1 MGKSHKEQH
10 ATYIFLLFLLLSCP
24 SVWMSIKRNLTLYL
38 TNTFDFQP
46 FTVAEG
52 VCHTHYFLLCN
63 RTLGL
68 WGFFCLYPKHH
79 CYHQVSVQSHTQ
91 SKTWILLWRKNTVLV
106 FRALLQKKEPS
117 QHTTGRSSKP
127 FFQIGKGNW
136 ETCSTL
142 SAEVEIIVQ
151 EFLIP
156 EHCKEHFHVPS
167 HGSNEEHCWLSKSLF
182 PGICSLFPTGL
193 YYFMTLSIF
202 HSFVQGLSGSTCWD
216 FSPSPAAAEQPCP
229 EQPAGTSSSWAHS
242 TPRCQWGSCT
252 RSTTAVGQLGEGN
265 TAHTSLPR
273 QLFVFISEHKPQN
286 TWKQVTWLVYIPQ
299 TRAQCGEIPYSGFH
313 LSHGVCK
320 HSAHKY

>member
-1 MGKSHKEQH
+1 MTSSLSQWQKEFAIPIISCFVTEH
-10 ATYIFLLFLLLSCP
+10 LGFGVFLPISQTPLLPP
-24 SVWMSIKRNLTLYL
+24 SFGTIPHTEQNLDSPL
-38 TNTFDFQP
+38 
-46 FTVAEG
+46 E
-52 VCHTHYFLLCN
+52 
-63 RTLGL
+63 
-68 WGFFCLYPKHH
+68 
-79 CYHQVSVQSHTQ
+79 
-91 SKTWILLWRKNTVLV
+91 KNTVLV

-127 FFQIGKGNW
+127 FFQTGKGNW

-202 HSFVQGLSGSTCWD
+202 HSFVQGLSGSTCRD